1 MLYLDETSFNVAIQP
16 LKCWQYIDRPAKIQ
30 IATRRPS
37 NMTLFGAI
45 CSSIPNAMFML
56 AESTNQH
63 DLVRFL
69 KQIRI
74 SIAHED
80 VLRDHVTYIIL
91 DNHSAHKTRS
101 VVQFI
106 NEDFASTGH
115 RFELAF

>member
-16 LKCWQYIDRPAKIQ
+16 LKCWQYIDRPATIR
-30 IATRRPS
+30 IATKRPS

-63 DLVRFL
+63 DLVKFL
-69 KQIRI
+69 TQIRI

-80 VLRDHVTYIIL
+80 VLRDHVTFVIL
-91 DNHSAHKTRS
+91 DNHSAHRTRGVAS
-101 VVQFI
+101 YI
-106 NEDFASTGH
+106 EEDFALKPQGTDSS
-115 RFELAF
+115 